1 MLYDSSLPQ
10 PGGKRLKNL
19 EYFGIPI
26 LQQLAQLA
34 GASALARPCSVL
46 TLPMPITL
54 CICCNSLSGKGADYE

>member
-1 MLYDSSLPQ
+1 MEYSGASPLLYILDGEVFYDSSLPQ

-34 GASALARPCSVL
+34 GAPPFLVLALL
-46 TLPMPITL
+46 
-54 CICCNSLSGKGADYE
+54 